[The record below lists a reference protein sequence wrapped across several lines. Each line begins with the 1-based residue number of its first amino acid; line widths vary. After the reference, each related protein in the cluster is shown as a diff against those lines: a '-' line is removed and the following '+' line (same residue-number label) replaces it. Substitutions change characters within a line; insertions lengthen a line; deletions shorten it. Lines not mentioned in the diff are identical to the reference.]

1 MCRRVPRSIALL
13 GSALRRGQP
22 MFGSST
28 LRCSR
33 ALLSRSTLFRRCSG
47 SRGCTMRSGSAL
59 LGSRTVF
66 GCGPLCR
73 GCTGACSCALRCC
86 GALRGHGAIGP
97 AMSDLQR
104 AAQEAL
110 FCQTILAKSGDNVL
124 LETLRGAAP
133 VTWAH
138 YPPGDVFDPE
148 SGAQWYYHCHDASP
162 HAAEHG
168 HFHCFIRPQG
178 KTGPI
183 HHLVGVG
190 VDAYGRLVRLFTVN
204 HWVVGDDWADAATT
218 TPLLERF
225 DVHMARPSYL
235 VNRWLTAVLSLYQ
248 AEIAQLIAQRDACLD
263 QHQPPEGIA
272 TREDRSLEV
281 TSELMVDLAAR
292 AKALGV

>member
-1 MCRRVPRSIALL
+1 MRSGSCCIALL
-13 GSALRRGQP
+13 GGPL
-22 MFGSST
+22 
-28 LRCSR
+28 
-33 ALLSRSTLFRRCSG
+33 
-47 SRGCTMRSGSAL
+47 RSGIAL
-59 LGSRTVF
+59 FGCVTVF
-66 GCGPLCR
+66 GCCTGCRCCPVCRSRSLCR
-73 GCTGACSCALRCC
+73 GFPLCS
-86 GALRGHGAIGP
+86 GVALRGGSSHSSASPSRRTLCGSRAIGP
-97 AMSDLQR
+97 AMADLQR

-110 FCQTILAKSGDNVL
+110 FCQNVLAKSGDNVL

-138 YPPGDVFDPE
+138 YPPGDVFDPD

-178 KTGPI
+178 KAGPI

-190 VDAYGRLVRLFTVN
+190 VDPYGRLVRLFTVN

-235 VNRWLTAVLSLYQ
+235 VNRWLTAVIGLYHS
-248 AEIAQLIAQRDACLD
+248 EIATLIAERDACLAR
-263 QHQPPEGIA
+263 HQPTEGVA
-272 TREDRSLEV
+272 TRDDRALEV
-281 TSELMVDLAAR
+281 TSELMVDLTAR
-292 AKALGV
+292 AKELGL